1 MKNYLKLSLQE
12 VSKALLNELSVQV
25 VISVKGLSV
34 QEAIGSPQRQDYPIQ
49 KGKEIMIQADFQ
61 GFKGQAFT
69 TNPTEFVGSLQEV
82 FAQDSSL
89 PASRALQVATLNAVA
104 SYLGLCT
111 QSIHCKDEEPEECG
125 RWIAEQL
132 REQKGKISMIG
143 LNPAILEK
151 LLNAGMQVR
160 CSDLDPD
167 WIGKQKFGITIEDG
181 NLVNKQLLETGD
193 FILFT
198 GSTLCN
204 NSFDQIMDSIH
215 THGKD
220 YAVFG
225 TTAAGVC
232 GIMDLARFCPSSK

>member
-1 MKNYLKLSLQE
+1 MKDYLRLSLHE
-12 VSKALLNELSVQV
+12 IGKLLVGELHTQV
-25 VISVKGLSV
+25 AIYVKGLSV
-34 QEAIGSPQRQDYPIQ
+34 TEAIGTPQRQDFPIQ

-69 TNPTEFVGSLQEV
+69 TNPAEFVGTLQEV
-82 FAQDSSL
+82 FALDSSQS
-89 PASRALQVATLNAVA
+89 ANRALQVATINAVA
-104 SYLGLCT
+104 AYLGCCGQT
-111 QSIHCKDEEPEECG
+111 IHCKDEEPEECG

-143 LNPAILEK
+143 LNPAILQK
-151 LLNAGMQVR
+151 LLDAGLQVR

-167 WIGKQKFGITIEDG
+167 WIGKRKFGITIEDG
-181 NLVNKQLLETGD
+181 NLVNDDLLQTGD

-204 NSFDQIMDSIH
+204 DSFDKIMNAIE
-215 THGKD
+215 TFGKD

-232 GIMDLARFCPSSK
+232 GILELNRFCPSSK